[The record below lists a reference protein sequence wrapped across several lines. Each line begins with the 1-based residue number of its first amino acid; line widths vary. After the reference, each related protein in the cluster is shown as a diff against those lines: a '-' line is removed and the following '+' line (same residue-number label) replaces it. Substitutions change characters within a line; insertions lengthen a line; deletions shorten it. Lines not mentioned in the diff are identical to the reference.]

1 MILYS
6 AIDLT
11 KPPVRYLRNNNRKAI
26 PIRWSVLM
34 HIQDPRIIR
43 DPVHSRTS
51 PSSYPNGKFHR
62 IPSTAFWDIHLAD
75 RNRAKINASGS
86 VLLESSELLLRGPTR
101 YRSDTFYWDPSSELF
116 ALSSSQA
123 GTHADRKTCGAHITS
138 SPVGRGN
145 QEPCTRR

>member
-11 KPPVRYLRNNNRKAI
+11 KPPVRYIRNNNRKAI

-51 PSSYPNGKFHR
+51 PNSYPNGKFQYTC
-62 IPSTAFWDIHLAD
+62 IA
-75 RNRAKINASGS
+75 
-86 VLLESSELLLRGPTR
+86 GPVR
-101 YRSDTFYWDPSSELF
+101 VVVGP
-116 ALSSSQA
+116 ALN
-123 GTHADRKTCGAHITS
+123 T
-138 SPVGRGN
+138 VM
-145 QEPCTRR
+145 